1 MAEPAVVRG
10 GITGNK
16 KFCLL
21 SARLRMRGSF
31 PDCVCR
37 TPLRP
42 QTVLRKLR
50 AFQGPFDTLTL
61 AKVEMWR
68 SAIISSVAL
77 KHCRFQIM
85 DGVEP
90 KGADMKST
98 GFSKLAVDG
107 KARCGVLRTPR
118 GEIRTP
124 AFMPVGTAATVK
136 AMMPESVRATASK
149 DNVKN
154 LTNVNSTLDH
164 VSFSAIDKSF
174 FLETLKKNN
183 IIFKERYIPEINI
196 EQLFFKDPAG
206 NGIELIFLDK
216 S

>member
-1 MAEPAVVRG
+1 MIN
-10 GITGNK
+10 GIDHYNLRSDEKMIEILKDFYINIVGLKLGHRPPFKSKGYWLYAGNK
-16 KFCLL
+16 
-21 SARLRMRGSF
+21 
-31 PDCVCR
+31 
-37 TPLRP
+37 
-42 QTVLRKLR
+42 
-50 AFQGPFDTLTL
+50 DTLHL
-61 AKVEMWR
+61 
-68 SAIISSVAL
+68 SS
-77 KHCRFQIM
+77 
-85 DGVEP
+85 
-90 KGADMKST
+90 
-98 GFSKLAVDG
+98 
-107 KARCGVLRTPR
+107 
-118 GEIRTP
+118 
-124 AFMPVGTAATVK
+124 
-136 AMMPESVRATASK
+136 SK

>member
-1 MAEPAVVRG
+1 MINGIDHYNLRSDEKMIEILKDFYINIVGLKLGHRPPFKSKGYWLYAG
-10 GITGNK
+10 GKDI
-16 KFCLL
+16 LHL
-21 SARLRMRGSF
+21 SS
-31 PDCVCR
+31 
-37 TPLRP
+37 
-42 QTVLRKLR
+42 
-50 AFQGPFDTLTL
+50 
-61 AKVEMWR
+61 
-68 SAIISSVAL
+68 
-77 KHCRFQIM
+77 
-85 DGVEP
+85 
-90 KGADMKST
+90 
-98 GFSKLAVDG
+98 
-107 KARCGVLRTPR
+107 
-118 GEIRTP
+118 
-124 AFMPVGTAATVK
+124 
-136 AMMPESVRATASK
+136 SK